1 MCGIFGKVTKMRRY
15 ETIPVETLRPYANNA
30 RTHSPVQVK
39 KIADSIKEFGFIN
52 PILVDQD
59 LMVIAGHGR
68 LEAAKALGLDK
79 VPCLFIE
86 DLTDAQ
92 KRAYI
97 LADNKLA
104 EEAGWDEN
112 LLKIELDALK
122 ADGFDVAVIGFDE
135 NDDIFTNVPD
145 NVANK
150 YSHAATGALAKKFIV
165 PPFSILDARQGAWQ
179 DRKRVWK
186 SFIDS
191 GAGRGDGLIGGGGL
205 DGLAKDSGTN
215 LTGTSIFDPVLCEI
229 LVQWFS
235 PRGGRV
241 IDPFAGGSV
250 RGIVT
255 AALDRTYYGN
265 DLSAEQVKQN
275 RIQAEALIGQ
285 PTVYGTP
292 TTAPTWTIGDSQDI
306 DELIPEADFDLLLTC
321 PPYGDLEVYSDDPQD
336 ISNMKYSDFLAAY
349 RNILKKSVEKLKE
362 NAFAAVV
369 VGEIRD
375 ENGHYRNFIGDTI
388 RAMEDAGMHYYNE
401 CILITAVSTLC
412 LRAGRQFEASRKLGN
427 THQKALVFLKSNGD
441 EKALEEYMA
450 SFDQTKQL
458 EEMKQ
463 NILIFLKGNSK
474 LAKSDIETYDF
485 MIF

>member
-1 MCGIFGKVTKMRRY
+1 MRRY
-15 ETIPVETLRPYANNA
+15 ETISVEKLRPYANNA
-30 RTHSPVQVK
+30 RTHSPTQVK

-52 PILVDQD
+52 PILVDQE

-68 LEAAKALGLDK
+68 LAAAKALGLTM

-104 EEAGWDEN
+104 EEAGWDDN

-122 ADGFDVAVIGFDE
+122 SEGFDITVIGFDE
-135 NDDIFTNVPD
+135 QDDIFTNVPD

-150 YSHAATGALAKKFIV
+150 YSQAANGALAKKFIV
-165 PPFSILDARQGAWQ
+165 PPFSILDARQGPWQ
-179 DRKRVWK
+179 ERKRVWK

-191 GAGRGDGLIGGGGL
+191 GAGRGDNLIGGGGL
-205 DGLAKDSGTN
+205 QGLAEASGTA

-229 LVQWFS
+229 LLQWFS
-235 PRGGRV
+235 PRGGKV
-241 IDPFAGGSV
+241 LDPFAGGSV

-255 AALDRTYYGN
+255 AALDREYHGN
-265 DLSAEQVKQN
+265 DLSGEQVEQN
-275 RIQAEALIGQ
+275 RSQAEVLTGHS
-285 PTVYGTP
+285 TVYGSP
-292 TTAPTWTIGDSQDI
+292 VNLPTWTIGDSTNI
-306 DELIPEADFDLLLTC
+306 DQLIKERDFDMMLTC
-321 PPYGDLEVYSDDPQD
+321 PPYGDLEVYSDDPHD
-336 ISNMKYSDFLAAY
+336 ISNMEYEDFLAAY
-349 RNILKKSVEKLKE
+349 RTILKKSVDMLAE

-375 ENGHYRNFIGDTI
+375 KKGHYRNFVGDTI
-388 RAMEDAGMHYYNE
+388 KAMEDAGMHYYNE
-401 CILITAVSTLC
+401 CILITAISTLC
-412 LRAGRQFEASRKLGN
+412 LRAGRQFDASRKVGN
-427 THQKALVFLKSNGD
+427 THQKALVFLKSKGD
-441 EKALEEYMA
+441 DKALKQYMK

-485 MIF
+485 TIF